1 VRPHLLAGILGAS
14 LLAAPAMAGPR
25 QSLWSVS
32 LLGGPVTFKS
42 ERPPNEEFA
51 ARAEV
56 SRTVVGALEAG
67 FGLGYISFGHLSDPF
82 GGDGR
87 LSYEADGRALNS
99 FDLSVSTRLHPRFAT
114 FHPYLSLGAG
124 AFAIQEYF
132 PSVDPTNVSRQLKP
146 GISAGIG
153 AHGILI
159 PALGFEFRRISIFVN
174 GPEYDRNKDF
184 ETFLITLTKE

>member
-1 VRPHLLAGILGAS
+1 
-14 LLAAPAMAGPR
+14 MATAR
-25 QSLWSVS
+25 QSPWFVS
-32 LLGGPVTFKS
+32 LLGGPVTFRY
-42 ERPPNEEFA
+42 EEPPNEEFA

-56 SRTVVGALEAG
+56 SRNVIGALQAG

-82 GGDGR
+82 GGDGW
-87 LSYEADGRALNS
+87 LSSEADGRALNS
-99 FDLSVSTRLHPRFAT
+99 FDISLSARFHPRFAT
-114 FHPYLSLGAG
+114 FHPYLSVGTGAY
-124 AFAIQEYF
+124 AIQDYF

-153 AHGILI
+153 VHGVLI
-159 PALGFEFRRISIFVN
+159 PALGFELRRISIFVG